1 MSKAPNLQP
10 LRIPSGWN
18 VTFNEWR
25 VFETEDPSS
34 WLQEDLFQAIH
45 IRGDFLVDAG
55 WYGTYPDGEFL
66 VQLIRG
72 DFIDGHVLR
81 ESRTKS
87 QLEAVIALESMLA
100 TPNP

>member
-1 MSKAPNLQP
+1 MNQAPNIQP

-25 VFETEDPSS
+25 AFGTENPGS
-34 WLQEDLFQAIH
+34 WLKEDLFQAIQVQ
-45 IRGDFLVDAG
+45 GDYLVDAG
-55 WYGTYPDGEFL
+55 WYGTYPDGEFI

-72 DFIDGHVLR
+72 DFIDGHVLQ

-87 QLEAVIALESMLA
+87 QQEAVLALESLLA